1 MKSRIKMI
9 FSAGL
14 LTPLFVI
21 SPVLA
26 VDSAPSPSTQTEQST
41 TSTATVE
48 KNKQELADRLQKRKD
63 ALKIK
68 LTLVQEKRL
77 QTRCK
82 NAQGVVSKLQGRI
95 TGIETSRT
103 QVYKNLVDRL
113 TDLQG
118 KLDQKGANTAELKT
132 EITELQAKIATF
144 NTDLVA
150 YKQSV
155 SDLATMDCVTDPT
168 GFKASL
174 EESRTGLKKVHDDGL
189 AVRAYV
195 NDTIKPTL
203 SKIRAELGGEQSA
216 TNPTKTEAN

>member
-1 MKSRIKMI
+1 MKSRITMI
-9 FSAGL
+9 FSASL
-14 LTPLFVI
+14 LVPLFVVA
-21 SPVLA
+21 PVLA
-26 VDSAPSPSTQTEQST
+26 VDSTTNTSTQTEQST
-41 TSTATVE
+41 TAAATDQ
-48 KNKQELADRLQKRKD
+48 KKQELTDRLKKRKD
-63 ALKIK
+63 ALNIK
-68 LTLVQEKRL
+68 LTLVQEKRI

-95 TGIETSRT
+95 TGLETSRA

-113 TDLQG
+113 TDLQT

-132 EITELQAKIATF
+132 EITELQTKIATF
-144 NTDLVA
+144 STDLTA

-155 SDLATMDCVTDPT
+155 SDLAAMDCVTDPT

-189 AVRAYV
+189 AIRAYV

-203 SKIRAELGGEQSA
+203 KKIRAELNGEQSTTDPA
-216 TNPTKTEAN
+216 KKEAN